1 MATMVTRKKEEM
13 ASKLERLQEKKASL
27 ASQFEKLTT
36 DGNGM
41 AVVSEEEWRQ
51 KYESM
56 KSALPQYKKMKKELG
71 DIEAEVFVLAYTEE
85 LLMEQEAALNS
96 NLKQTARKHGVAGF
110 TDVANDL
117 ENVSAQKSAI
127 DEIKG
132 MTLNEISKTVEEINS
147 SINERKVRLAPQ
159 IKKLRAVRGQ
169 FTELEAEH
177 SAAKQAYD
185 AAMSQYESR
194 VSSLEREVNSL
205 KSEVTE
211 NEAKF
216 HLLHCQLAVT
226 DQNIKRVSGGPTSE
240 RLEAKFT
247 TRLRESESQAKVLKE
262 KNREIK
268 ENHTTGLSQID
279 MMTDLLRLLQIKVD
293 LQKTEMGIPIGRP
306 AAPTINSR
314 SSGGGLL
321 IASGGGA
328 LMAPPP
334 MRAPMGGGGSMA
346 GGALGLGSL
355 GGLRGPGAVGPIGG
369 GMGSKGG
376 ANVMTF

>member
-1 MATMVTRKKEEM
+1 
-13 ASKLERLQEKKASL
+13 
-27 ASQFEKLTT
+27 
-36 DGNGM
+36 M

-85 LLMEQEAALNS
+85 LLMEQEAALNH
-96 NLKQTARKHGVAGF
+96 NLKQTAKKHGVAGF

-132 MTLNEISKTVEEINS
+132 MTLNEISKTVEEINA

-159 IKKLRAVRGQ
+159 IKKLRAVRQQ

-177 SAAKQAYD
+177 SAAKQVYD
-185 AAMSQYESR
+185 SALSQYESR
-194 VSSLEREVNSL
+194 VSTLEKEVLTL
-205 KSEVTE
+205 KTEVTD

-216 HLLHCQLAVT
+216 HLLHCQLAVA
-226 DQNIKRVSGGPTSE
+226 DQNIKRVSGGPVTD

-247 TRLRESESQAKVLKE
+247 SKLHESESQAKVLKE

-268 ENHTTGLSQID
+268 EIHTTGLSQID
-279 MMTDLLRLLQIKVD
+279 MMTDLLKLLQIKVD

-306 AAPTINSR
+306 NAPPVNSR

-321 IASGGGA
+321 LGASSGGGA

-334 MRAPMGGGGSMA
+334 LRAPMGSGSMVGGSV
-346 GGALGLGSL
+346 GLGSL
-355 GGLRGPGAVGPIGG
+355 RGNAIGPIHAPGGGLGG
-369 GMGSKGG
+369 KVGG